1 MVGFATRD
9 NALARQPRP
18 SLAYRPLPPT
28 HAMALTLALRDGD
41 AADIDTPLLG
51 VLLQTGNELPSA
63 LSRLDD
69 KLGGALARS
78 LARGD
83 FRGARDETLHFDGA
97 TSGAGRVLL
106 VGMGTPTETAAS
118 YRRASALLGRRAH
131 GMGAGSVAVIAPG
144 SDDDAVESIAI
155 GLNMGPWEYIDLKT
169 PPPEAERKKP
179 LTKATIIVSRLSS
192 RSASGEGKNAKDA
205 LSRGEAIAAGYD
217 VSRRLAQMPGNLCT
231 PDLLAKTATEIG
243 RRHKLKVTVLGRKE
257 MEKQKMGSFLCVA
270 QGTPQD
276 PKLVTMEYR
285 KGKRGDAPIVLV
297 GKGLCFDTGG
307 ISIKPADRME
317 LMKFDM
323 CGAAGVIGA
332 MEAIARLKLKVNVVG
347 MFGATTNMPSGTA
360 VKPGDVVISSIG
372 KSIEIIN
379 TDAEGRLVL
388 ADVLSYARRFKPA
401 AVIDAAT
408 LTGACVIALGHT
420 ATGVLGNDQALVDEV
435 LGAAKKAAEPGWQLP
450 LWDDYK
456 ELIKSDVADIK
467 NSGGRAAGTITA
479 ALFLKE
485 FAEEY
490 PWVHLD
496 IAGTAYS
503 ESDLVAIPRGP
514 TGVPTGTFVE
524 FVRGR
529 AG

>member
-1 MVGFATRD
+1 
-9 NALARQPRP
+9 
-18 SLAYRPLPPT
+18 
-28 HAMALTLALRDGD
+28 MALTLALRDGD

-51 VLLQTGNELPSA
+51 VLLQTGNELPDA
-63 LSRLDD
+63 LSQLDER
-69 KLGGALARS
+69 LGGALSRA
-78 LARGD
+78 LERGD
-83 FRGARDETLHFDGA
+83 FRGARDETLHFDGG
-97 TSGAGRVLL
+97 TSRAGRVLL
-106 VGMGTPTETAAS
+106 VGLGTPTEPAAS
-118 YRRASALLGRRAH
+118 YRRASALLGRQAH
-131 GMGAGSVAVIAPG
+131 RMGAGSVAVIAPD

-155 GLNMGPWEYIDLKT
+155 GLNMGAWEYIDLKT

-179 LTKATIIVSRLSS
+179 LTKATII
-192 RSASGEGKNAKDA
+192 ADPKTAKDA
-205 LSRGEAIAAGYD
+205 LSRGDSIAAGYD

-231 PDLLAKTATEIG
+231 PDLLAKTATDIG

-257 MEKQKMGSFLCVA
+257 MERQKMGSFLSVA
-270 QGTPQD
+270 QGTPED
-276 PKLVTMEYR
+276 PRLVTMEYR
-285 KGKRGDAPIVLV
+285 RGRRGDAPIVLV

-323 CGAAGVIGA
+323 CGAAGVLGA
-332 MEAIARLKLKVNVVG
+332 MEAIARLKLRVNVVG

-435 LGAAKKAAEPGWQLP
+435 LGAARKAAEPGWQLP

-467 NSGGRAAGTITA
+467 NSGGRAGGTITA
-479 ALFLKE
+479 AMFLKE
-485 FAEEY
+485 FAGEY

-503 ESDLVAIPRGP
+503 ETDLVAIPRGP

>member
-1 MVGFATRD
+1 
-9 NALARQPRP
+9 
-18 SLAYRPLPPT
+18 
-28 HAMALTLALRDGD
+28 MALTLALRGGD
-41 AADIDTPLLG
+41 AANVETPLLG
-51 VLLQTGNELPSA
+51 VLLQAGTDVPPELRA
-63 LSRLDD
+63 LDD
-69 KLGGALARS
+69 ALGGALKRVFE
-78 LARGD
+78 RRD
-83 FRGARDETLHFDGA
+83 FRGARDESLHLDGGGSKA
-97 TSGAGRVLL
+97 ARVLL
-106 VGMGTPTETAAS
+106 IGIGTPTETSAAF
-118 YRRASALLGRRAH
+118 RRGASLLARQAHRA
-131 GMGAGSVAVIAPG
+131 GAGSVAVVPLSAAEE
-144 SDDDAVESIAI
+144 DLEAVAV
-155 GLNMGPWEYIDLKT
+155 GLNLGAWEYLDLKT
-169 PPPEAERKKP
+169 PPPEEERKKP
-179 LTKATIIVSRLSS
+179 LTRATIVADDSKS
-192 RSASGEGKNAKDA
+192 AKDSVA
-205 LSRGEAIAAGYD
+205 RGGAIAAGYE
-217 VSRRLAQMPGNLCT
+217 VARRLAQMPGNLCT

-243 RRHKLKVTVLGRKE
+243 KRHKVKVSVLGRRE
-257 MEKQKMGSFLCVA
+257 MEKLEMGSFLCVA

-317 LMKFDM
+317 FMKFDM
-323 CGAAGVIGA
+323 CGAAGVLGA

-347 MFGATTNMPSGTA
+347 MFGATTNMPSGMA
-360 VKPGDVVISSIG
+360 VKPGDVVISHLG

-388 ADVLSYARRFKPA
+388 ADLLSYARRFKPS

-408 LTGACVIALGHT
+408 LTGACVIALGHV
-420 ATGVLGNDQALVDEV
+420 ATGVLGSDQALVDEV
-435 LGAAKKAAEPGWQLP
+435 MVAAKRAAEPGWQLP

-456 ELIKSDVADIK
+456 ELIKSDVADMK
-467 NSGGRAAGTITA
+467 NSGGRAGGTITA
-479 ALFLKE
+479 AMFLKE

-503 ESDLVAIPRGP
+503 EADLVAIPRGP